1 MSEFAEQ
8 NFPLPNQAE
17 GIDELTVEEAEGHV
31 KVAERP
37 HPLTPLVDGWLFV
50 VAVIVFFGQDFF
62 QEFVSGRLRMSDIRQ
77 LTLADKGFWIPFAIA
92 LGILVLAVL
101 ISLASWWFTRF
112 VVDDDEVRI
121 ERTFINHQSQRIAFS
136 KIQSVDIKQP
146 LVARIFGLAS
156 LSIDV
161 GADSSKKIQYLKRDR
176 AYKMRDFLMARAN
189 RVQAS
194 TRGFD
199 APPPQGPASPSDGV
213 ARSGIF
219 EDVLGSDQI
228 VVKVPIQRLIG
239 SIVMSMGTIWSIM
252 FIVFFVALGLLLPG
266 EAAFAGLVGLLPVVF
281 GYFGWIMKELKEGF
295 NYTLT
300 WTSSGLKTTHGLTE
314 LISRSVPVHRIQGV
328 QISQPLPWRI
338 FGWKRVRID
347 VLGHGVDS
355 EDATGGILLLP
366 VGNDDEVRRVL
377 EVAVPQLGLKSIELR
392 PAGKKARWIRWFDA
406 QTFKWGYNDK
416 VIVATGHIFNHKVD
430 IVPHARVQ
438 EVRLSQGIL
447 RRALGLAD
455 VHAENTSGPV
465 DLVARLLDA
474 EDARQLALNEP
485 SLMRAARSNMLE
497 GANAADAW
505 AN

>member
-17 GIDELTVEEAEGHV
+17 GIDELTVEEPEGHV

-377 EVAVPQLGLKSIELR
+377 EVAVPQLGARKHRAASGWQESPMDSLVRR
-392 PAGKKARWIRWFDA
+392 PNLQVGLQRQGHRGYRPYLQPQSRYRAACARPRGAA
-406 QTFKWGYNDK
+406 QP
-416 VIVATGHIFNHKVD
+416 GH
-430 IVPHARVQ
+430 PAPGARP
-438 EVRLSQGIL
+438 G
-447 RRALGLAD
+447 RRARRKHFRSCRPGSQAAGRRGRPT
-455 VHAENTSGPV
+455 VSPERAEPNAGCTQQHA
-465 DLVARLLDA
+465 
-474 EDARQLALNEP
+474 
-485 SLMRAARSNMLE
+485 
-497 GANAADAW
+497 
-505 AN
+505 